1 MNRKQHGFINGSI
14 IAMLIG
20 GLALGGLLLYGL
32 MTGQELPIWPAIAVG
47 VVNLV
52 AAGKVLLDVKKAKKL
67 RQEQNPNTSKSEHEP
82 R

>member
-20 GLALGGLLLYGL
+20 GLALGGLLLYGS
-32 MTGQELPIWPAIAVG
+32 MTGQELPVWPAIAVG

-52 AAGKVLLDVKKAKKL
+52 AAGKVLFDVKKAKKL
-67 RQEQNPNTSKSEHEP
+67 RQEQNLNPTKTDQTPH
-82 R
+82 